1 MDQECKYLIPTPMES
16 SLFLLLQTLP
26 GIGMNKLLTVNASKS
41 GLGDTSP
48 SNLKLFWW
56 QERLFNPTL
65 KVHFKFRNITSRTS
79 CGQKYSAKSSRCL
92 MALQVCHKVLIFQ
105 GIQHWSCRWLCF
117 NGLNVSAGEHL
128 HSSGINGMFPI
139 QWGCKLWSLSA
150 LAGAEVRVVQSEVPT
165 AVRWDEGITHSN
177 TGCNQAAVKTKVFQI
192 QWAL

>member
-1 MDQECKYLIPTPMES
+1 M
-16 SLFLLLQTLP
+16 
-26 GIGMNKLLTVNASKS
+26 
-41 GLGDTSP
+41 
-48 SNLKLFWW
+48 
-56 QERLFNPTL
+56 
-65 KVHFKFRNITSRTS
+65 
-79 CGQKYSAKSSRCL
+79 
-92 MALQVCHKVLIFQ
+92 
-105 GIQHWSCRWLCF
+105 CF